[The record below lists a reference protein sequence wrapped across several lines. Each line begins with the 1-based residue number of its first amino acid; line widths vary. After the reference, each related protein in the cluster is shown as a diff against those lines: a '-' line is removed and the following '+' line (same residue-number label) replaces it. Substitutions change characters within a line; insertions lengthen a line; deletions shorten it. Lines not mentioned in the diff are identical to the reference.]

1 MKCGRNIKECS
12 QFYGCVNARWAHIQT
27 SYKCP
32 LHRCISHLTK
42 HETCSAHLRSL
53 AGSTDSF
60 DCPNNTQCCNVHKNL
75 FSLCRDMSCA
85 RESHWPQ
92 SQTARSDKMKIIKNS
107 FPISL
112 IYEALRSFCIMCTA
126 TLSHIKARAYTT
138 RGRYSIQHTFI
149 YCVRSDKSVLWRRKS
164 IDLEARTSERKTH
177 QVSICMLMQCI
188 PIDDESRID
197 VINVMQP

>member
-1 MKCGRNIKECS
+1 MDE
-12 QFYGCVNARWAHIQT
+12 T
-27 SYKCP
+27 SKNV
-32 LHRCISHLTK
+32 LSFT
-42 HETCSAHLRSL
+42 AV
-53 AGSTDSF
+53 STHAERTHKL
-60 DCPNNTQCCNVHKNL
+60 PINVHCIAAFPISPNMKHTPL
-75 FSLCRDMSCA
+75 ISDRLQA
-85 RESHWPQ
+85 RPTRSTVQTTNNVATSIKTCFHFAAIWAARARAHWPQ
-92 SQTARSDKMKIIKNS
+92 SQTARSDKMKKKNS

-177 QVSICMLMQCI
+177 QVSICMLIQCI